1 MELKRHR
8 MTEHIFKAIK
18 LMLKGGATAEEIN
31 EHYPVSKET
40 LRRIR
45 RSETYAD
52 YVEMQRVYS
61 ERSAANRRKKE
72 EQQEEP
78 EQLPNQI
85 SIDDLKQ
92 DSETVELLKE
102 QNDLLRRLMNDVA
115 FLVSELTGKAG
126 CERERA

>member
-61 ERSAANRRKKE
+61 ERSAANRRMKE

-78 EQLPNQI
+78 EQMTITSAWMQI
-85 SIDDLKQ
+85 PAHDPVD
-92 DSETVELLKE
+92 TVISAIMRE
-102 QNDLLRRLMNDVA
+102 QTEILRALDEKIGFLLR
-115 FLVSELTGKAG
+115 ELTGKEA
-126 CERERA
+126 